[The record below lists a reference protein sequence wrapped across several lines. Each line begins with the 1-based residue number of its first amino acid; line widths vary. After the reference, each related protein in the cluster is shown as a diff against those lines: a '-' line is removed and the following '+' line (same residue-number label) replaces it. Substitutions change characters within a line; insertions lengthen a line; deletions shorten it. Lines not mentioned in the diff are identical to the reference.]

1 MIREE
6 YNWETWF
13 VTHLNM
19 MCHRFTPRVEIRT
32 DLKSGVIKIFKDG
45 TLINQIDG
53 SEMLMS
59 EYEQLLVRTAK
70 EATILQN
77 I

>member
-1 MIREE
+1 MTLEE

-32 DLKSGVIKIFKDG
+32 DLKLGVIKIFKDG

-53 SEMLMS
+53 KEMLMS

-70 EATILQN
+70 EAAILQN